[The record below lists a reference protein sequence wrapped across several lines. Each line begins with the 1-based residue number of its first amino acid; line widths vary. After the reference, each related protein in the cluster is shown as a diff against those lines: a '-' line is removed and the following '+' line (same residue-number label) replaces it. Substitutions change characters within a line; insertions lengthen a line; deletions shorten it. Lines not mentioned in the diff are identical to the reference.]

1 MSKKERLQLRMELR
15 LKNWFKG
22 FSEGRGGMSRIVT
35 DYVTALKKA
44 DDEEGNGE
52 EQPQHRE

>member
-44 DDEEGNGE
+44 DDDEEGNGE
-52 EQPQHRE
+52 QSQQRE